1 MARAFAPHEFL
12 SERIAVTLNATSTPR
27 VSADADL
34 VKAMVVDDSAVI
46 RGLLTRTLESTGA
59 ISVVASVGNGKSAIE
74 TLARTVVDVIVLDIE
89 MPIMDGI
96 EALPQL
102 VAMAPSVK
110 ILMASTLT
118 QRNAELSLKA
128 MSLGAADYVPKPTST
143 REVSGQ
149 EEFRR
154 EICSKVIALGQA
166 ARANGSRARLQ
177 TATAERAGPTPGA
190 SARPV
195 AARPAHSASAA
206 GTAAPQAGAAAIVP
220 AAPAHAMP
228 AKAPNLVALRASGR
242 LPVRALALGSST
254 GGPQAL
260 FKVIA
265 NLNDLRI
272 PIFLTQHMP
281 PAFTAILAD
290 HIARQCKVPCV
301 EAKDGMAAVPGQ
313 VHLAPGD
320 FHMLV
325 RGDAH
330 APTIHLD
337 KGPPE
342 NFCRPAVDPMLRSL
356 VNVYGGGLLTCILTG
371 MGSDG
376 EKGSESVVNAGGTV
390 VAQDEAT
397 SVVWGMPG
405 AVSRRGLCSAVL
417 PLDEIGPHLR
427 KQIAGA
433 R

>member
-1 MARAFAPHEFL
+1 MTVHPA
-12 SERIAVTLNATSTPR
+12 STPR
-27 VSADADL
+27 ARSDADAIK
-34 VKAMVVDDSAVI
+34 VMVVDDSAVI
-46 RGLLTRTLESTGA
+46 RGLLTRTLESTGSIA
-59 ISVVASVGNGKSAIE
+59 VVASVGNGKAAIE
-74 TLARTVVDVIVLDIE
+74 TLARTVVDVVVLDIE

-96 EALPQL
+96 AALPQL
-102 VAMAPSVK
+102 VAMAPAVK

-154 EICSKVIALGQA
+154 ELCSKVLALGQA
-166 ARANGSRARLQ
+166 ARAGGSRARLQ
-177 TATAERAGPTPGA
+177 GSADRNGPVSGLAARAPGA
-190 SARPV
+190 RPAAVSGVPAQNAAAPV
-195 AARPAHSASAA
+195 AAKSP
-206 GTAAPQAGAAAIVP
+206 T
-220 AAPAHAMP
+220 
-228 AKAPNLVALRASGR
+228 LFALRASGR
-242 LPVRALALGSST
+242 MPVRALAIGSST

-265 NLNDLRI
+265 SLAGLPI
-272 PIFLTQHMP
+272 PIFVTQHMP

-301 EAKDGMAAVPGQ
+301 EAKDGMAVAAGQ

-320 FHMLV
+320 FHMIV
-325 RGDAH
+325 RGDAS
-330 APTIHLD
+330 APVLHLD

-356 VNVYGGGLLTCILTG
+356 IALYGGSLLTCILTG

-376 EKGSESVVNAGGTV
+376 EKGCEEVVNAGGTV